1 MSSESTTKLIQL
13 LIYILIPIIIAV
25 FCLIFFLVFNY
36 LKEKKLDTTIA
47 PNN

>member
-25 FCLIFFLVFNY
+25 FCLIFFFSIQLF
-36 LKEKKLDTTIA
+36 KRKKTKR
-47 PNN
+47 